1 LTKPLT
7 AVLCGAGNRGLD
19 GYGTYALLRPELLK
33 IVAAADPRETRRH
46 LAQRR
51 HQIADDLLFEDWAE
65 LSGRERIADVAIVA
79 TPDTGHVEPTIAL
92 MEHGYHVLLEKPMAL
107 SPQDCWRLVECA
119 EQTGRILT
127 VCHVLRYAPYFREM
141 KSFLESGRLGQL
153 VTLRHLEPVNF
164 WRFTHS
170 FVRGNWSREV
180 DSSPFILSKACHD
193 FDLLA
198 YLVGLP
204 CLRISSFGSLTHF
217 RPENK
222 PEGAAARC
230 ADCSLAEEKCP
241 FSATRYYLDELR
253 NGELDWPVNV
263 VIEEYS
269 EEALLEALR
278 TGPYGRCVYECD
290 NDVVDHQ
297 VVNLEFEGGVTASF
311 TAAAFTDHRVRET
324 EVMGSLGSLKGNG
337 TSLEFYD
344 FQSRKIERWEVPAEG
359 RHLGGDAA
367 MLESFFRAVRS
378 GNRSLLDTG
387 PRESVA
393 SHLMAFAAE
402 RSRLTGETQV
412 LKDFP
417 K

>member
-1 LTKPLT
+1 
-7 AVLCGAGNRGLD
+7 VLCGAGNRGLD
-19 GYGTYALLRPELLK
+19 GYGAYALLRPDHLK
-33 IVAAADPRETRRH
+33 ITAVADPRETRRH
-46 LAQRR
+46 LAQKR
-51 HQIADDLLFEDWAE
+51 HDIPQDRTFKDWSEIAAQEKM
-65 LSGRERIADVAIVA
+65 ADVAIVA
-79 TPDTGHVEPTIAL
+79 TPDTGHVEPTLAL
-92 MEHGYHVLLEKPMAL
+92 MRHGYHVLLEKPMAL
-107 SPQDCWRLVECA
+107 SPEDCWALVECA
-119 EQTGRILT
+119 EETGRILT

-170 FVRGNWSREV
+170 FVRGNWSIEE

-198 YLVGLP
+198 YLVDLP

-222 PEGAAARC
+222 PEGATDRC
-230 ADCSLAEEKCP
+230 VDCPLAEDGCA
-241 FSATRYYLDELR
+241 FSATRYYLNELAD
-253 NGELDWPVNV
+253 GGLDWPVNV
-263 VIEEYS
+263 VTEEFS
-269 EEALLEALR
+269 EVALLEALR
-278 TGPYGRCVYECD
+278 TGPYGRCVYACD

-337 TSLEFYD
+337 RALEFYD
-344 FQSRKIERWEVPAEG
+344 FHTRRIERWEVPATG

-367 MLESFFRAVRS
+367 MLESFFQAVRS
-378 GNRSLLDTG
+378 GDRSLLDTG

-402 RSRLTGETQV
+402 RSRKTGQTQV
-412 LKDFP
+412 LTP
-417 K
+417 